1 MYITEWGAGGNP
13 GGMGG
18 TIGFEAANDWFLN
31 QISGYLGIAAIC
43 KFNGASITGYITS
56 KITCSLFNKIS
67 ILVF

>member
-43 KFNGASITGYITS
+43 KEGKMAQGGLGLS
-56 KITCSLFNKIS
+56 
-67 ILVF
+67 